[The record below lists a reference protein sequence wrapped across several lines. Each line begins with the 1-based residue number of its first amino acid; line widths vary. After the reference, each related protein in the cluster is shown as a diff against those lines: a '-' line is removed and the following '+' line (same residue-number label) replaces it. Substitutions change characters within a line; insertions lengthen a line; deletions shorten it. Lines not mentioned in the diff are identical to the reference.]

1 MALLTFCMAPSF
13 ILAQFA
19 LDSTELW
26 VNIDSIFISATRIE
40 NEWMQATRAI
50 SQRNTSRLRESNPQL
65 SLQEY
70 LQDVPGV
77 FSMNNQNMAQ
87 DLRVSI
93 RGFGS
98 RANFGV
104 RGLKL
109 IVDGI
114 PETTVD
120 GQGQLDA
127 IPLGFINNIEV
138 IKGPSAT
145 LYGQASG
152 GVISINT
159 VSEYNYNLQDKP
171 LIEARLL
178 YGSYNTSQIQLNYGK
193 KVGNSSYVFHA
204 NQSSSEGY
212 RTKSG
217 FLNRNLK
224 ARLDHRFSKFSKINV
239 MIDFLSSPE
248 GEDPGA
254 LNLEEAITNRRA
266 ARDRNEAFDTGETIS
281 NLKASVNYQLLAS
294 KNRTMDAY
302 GFLTSRNFLGLLP
315 FEVGGIVDLQR
326 WYYGQGIA
334 YTIKTNKKLFDATVK
349 YGYDLANQV
358 DNRIRF
364 SNLLGQQGPIDLYN
378 KEIIKNAGL
387 YTLVDIDFGTLH
399 INTGLRYDYN
409 FFELKDELDFGKDNS
424 GIQTFSNFSPSLGI
438 NYQLDDYSSI
448 FANYSSG
455 FDTPTF
461 LELVNNPSKEFGL
474 NNTISPQQ
482 SDSYELG
489 FKMAV
494 KKTYSMSLALFHIST
509 SDELVPFSIDAQP
522 DITFFRNAGGTVR
535 RGLELE
541 GHYVYNELWDV
552 SLSYSLASF
561 KYENFVVDDDDFT
574 GNSLPGIPN
583 HNASLRIG
591 YSHPLGLK
599 LNLNNRFVGKLFT
612 SDSNVIY
619 VESYFLSDLYASYD
633 LMFREYSFQ
642 PFLGLQN
649 LFNAA
654 YFDNIRINGF
664 ANRHYEPA
672 PGFNVF
678 GGVRLRL

>member
-1 MALLTFCMAPSF
+1 VTILSLCLAPSF
-13 ILAQFA
+13 ILSQSHI
-19 LDSTELW
+19 DTSGIW
-26 VNIDSIFISATRIE
+26 INIDSVFISATRIE
-40 NEWMQATRAI
+40 NEWLKVTRAI
-50 SQRNTSRLRESNPQL
+50 STRNSNQLIESNPQL

-70 LQDVPGV
+70 LLDVPGV

-104 RGLKL
+104 RGLQL

-114 PETTVD
+114 PETTAD

-127 IPLGFINNIEV
+127 IPLGLINNIEV

-152 GVISINT
+152 GVISIKT
-159 VSEYNYNLQDKP
+159 LSEFNHNLRDKS
-171 LIEARLL
+171 LLEVRLL

-193 KVGNSSYVFHA
+193 KLANTSYIFHA

-212 RTKSG
+212 RIKSN

-224 ARLDHRFSKFSKINV
+224 ARLDHKFTKFSKINFMV
-239 MIDFLSSPE
+239 DFLSSPE

-254 LNLEEAITNRRA
+254 LNLEEATNNRRA
-266 ARDRNEAFDTGETIS
+266 ARDRNEAFNTGESIN
-281 NLKASVNYQLLAS
+281 NLKASVTYQLVAS
-294 KNRTMDAY
+294 KNRTMDVY

-315 FEVGGIVDLQR
+315 FETGGIVDLGR
-326 WYYGQGIA
+326 WYYGQGIS
-334 YTIKTNKKLFDATVK
+334 YTIKTNKKSFDATVK

-358 DNRIRF
+358 DTRIRF
-364 SNLLGQQGPIDLYN
+364 SNLLGEQGPIDLNN

-387 YTLVDIDFGTLH
+387 YMLLDFDIGSMH
-399 INTGLRYDYN
+399 VNAGLRYDYN
-409 FFELKDELDFGKDNS
+409 FFELKDVLLFGKDNS
-424 GIQTFSNFSPSLGI
+424 GIQTFSNFSPSLGV
-438 NYQLDDYSSI
+438 NYHLESNTSV

-461 LELVNNPSKEFGL
+461 LELVNNPSRGFGL

-489 FKMAV
+489 LRV
-494 KKTYSMSLALFHIST
+494 NVPRSYSMSITLFHVRT
-509 SDELVPFSIDAQP
+509 SEELVPFSIPAEP
-522 DITFFRNAGGTVR
+522 EITFFRNAGGTIR
-535 RGLELE
+535 RGLEFE
-541 GHYVYNELWDV
+541 GRYTYNNIWDFT
-552 SLSYSLASF
+552 LSYSLASY
-561 KYENFVVDDDDFT
+561 KYENFIIKDDDFS
-574 GNSLPGIPN
+574 GNRLPGIPD
-583 HNASLRIG
+583 HNAFLRIG
-591 YSHPLGLK
+591 YTHPMGLK
-599 LNLNNRFVGKLFT
+599 LNLNNRFVGKLYT
-612 SDSNVIY
+612 SDSNDIQVD
-619 VESYFLSDLYASYD
+619 SYLLSDFYGSYD
-633 LMFREYSFQ
+633 LKLKDYSFQ
-642 PFLGLQN
+642 PFVGLQN
-649 LFNAA
+649 LLNSQ

-678 GGVRLRL
+678 GGIRLRL